1 MGGSGVV
8 CAGQWTLP
16 EPSGV
21 PAWYPCEGLAWPP
34 PYAASPEPP
43 LQPMD
48 EQQGQAGAGD
58 RQQQAQQDELPEPGF
73 QVAGEDAEVHAEV
86 AGEER
91 QRQEDRRDDG
101 KRADD
106 LRLPTGDNFRVVA
119 ESVPRLPADVL
130 ATLRYPG
137 DAAAVPVEML
147 LRAGAHARQPL
158 HRLGDLFKVMGIPP
172 EFLDAVGD
180 SAEDLHE
187 FVVHLR

>member
-8 CAGQWTLP
+8 CAGQWTLS
-16 EPSGV
+16 EPSRV
-21 PAWYPCEGLAWPP
+21 PAWYRCEGLAWPL
-34 PYAASPEPP
+34 PYAAGPEAP

-106 LRLPTGDNFRVVA
+106 LRLPSGDEFRVVA
-119 ESVPRLPADVL
+119 ESIPRLLTDVL
-130 ATLRYPG
+130 AVLPHPSDTLT
-137 DAAAVPVEML
+137 VTIEML
-147 LRAGAHARQPL
+147 LCSGAHARQLL
-158 HRLGDLFKVMGIPP
+158 HRLGDLFKVVGIPS
-172 EFLDAVGD
+172 EFLD
-180 SAEDLHE
+180 
-187 FVVHLR
+187 